1 MATDLNSLKTDLTR
15 RMDGALETLKREFAG
30 LRTGRASP
38 GLLEPVRVE
47 AYGTE
52 TPLPQVG
59 TIAVPEARMLT
70 VQVWD
75 RSLVN
80 NVVKAIRDC
89 GLGLNPAADGQL
101 VRVPIPQ
108 LTGDRRNELAKAA
121 HRYAEG
127 SKVAVR
133 GVRRDGSGALGRGRV
148 EMSARDSGR
157 WRDLGVRAAS
167 AAVLVPVALGAL
179 WWGGLVWTGLAAVV
193 GVLMLSEWFAMA
205 RGLSPVVS
213 VGLGV
218 VWVVPGAAALVALRA
233 AGAGFATVLFVLCV
247 VWASDIGAYMVG
259 RMVGGPKLA
268 PSISPGKTRSGA
280 VGGLVSVMLVGV
292 VAAALG
298 GGAYG
303 SAMVLAALLGV
314 AAQAGDLLESAV
326 KRHFGVKDSGTLIP
340 GHGGLLDRLDA
351 VLTAAPLAW
360 ALVAWRGVELW
371 R

>member
-1 MATDLNSLKTDLTR
+1 
-15 RMDGALETLKREFAG
+15 
-30 LRTGRASP
+30 
-38 GLLEPVRVE
+38 
-47 AYGTE
+47 
-52 TPLPQVG
+52 
-59 TIAVPEARMLT
+59 
-70 VQVWD
+70 
-75 RSLVN
+75 
-80 NVVKAIRDC
+80 
-89 GLGLNPAADGQL
+89 
-101 VRVPIPQ
+101 
-108 LTGDRRNELAKAA
+108 
-121 HRYAEG
+121 
-127 SKVAVR
+127 
-133 GVRRDGSGALGRGRV
+133 
-148 EMSARDSGR
+148 MSARDSGR

-193 GVLMLSEWFAMA
+193 GVLMLREWFAMA